1 MSFFQLS
8 FQEWLRRNTTINWA
22 SLPHHLPWRV
32 YFPFTRWKLWL
43 ARNERIFK
51 TQSRSQYSLIFS
63 SVQTA
68 TKFHFL
74 ASTTKRPSVQVPQL
88 VSWLAPL
95 YPYFKLNIDGS
106 ALDNSGLAGARGVL
120 RNHQAQWITRFS
132 AWVGLA
138 TNNMAELAAVRQG
151 LTIAW
156 NIGVKFLQLELDL
169 KVVLIW
175 LINKNMNYP
184 TNMLPLI
191 CDCKNLLEQDWE
203 VHMHHMYCEANGCVD
218 ALAKRGTCQRNRT
231 TVYNECPTFAYVL
244 YVRDVCG
251 LREPRLCAPGPDV
264 GIV

>member
-1 MSFFQLS
+1 MSFFQLP
-8 FQEWLRRNTTINWA
+8 FQEWLRRNTTIDWA

-43 ARNERIFK
+43 TRNERIFK

-63 SVQTA
+63 SVQTV

-74 ASTTKRPSVQVPQL
+74 AGTTKRPSVQVPQL

-106 ALDNSGLAGARGVL
+106 ALNNSSLARARGVL
-120 RNHQAQWITRFS
+120 RNHQACWITRFS

-156 NIGVKFLQLELDL
+156 NIGVKFLQLELDS

-175 LINKNMNYP
+175 LTNKNMNYP

-191 CDCKNLLEQDWE
+191 CDCRNLLEQDWE

-218 ALAKRGTCQRNRT
+218 ALAKWGTCQRNRT

-251 LREPRLCAPGPDV
+251 LREPRLYAPGPDV